1 MPQRFLRPGIRTSER
16 WNKAGFLAQ
25 SLYVGILTLVDD
37 FGRYDGRARLLHGE
51 CFSLRDDVK
60 PHQTA
65 TALKELSVCGL
76 IQLYGIDGKEY
87 LQVLQWQERS
97 RSETSK
103 FPNPPEQS
111 AAERS
116 GTQES
121 ASSLAIVPRHK
132 SSPSFI
138 VPATASAVLKG
149 KFERWMVV
157 RKELGKAPKDWAGLF
172 QDQFEW
178 LGKFNEPE
186 QLGILEKSI
195 INRYQ
200 GLIDPKG
207 NNGAYSK
214 PITKGSSRTYGT
226 ANERRIGQ
234 YANVGKV

>member
-16 WNKAGFLAQ
+16 WNKAGFFAQ

-65 TALKELSVCGL
+65 AALKELSSCGL
-76 IQLYGIDGKEY
+76 IQLYGIEGKEY

-97 RSETSK
+97 RSEQSK
-103 FPNPPEQS
+103 FPDPPEQS
-111 AAERS
+111 AA
-116 GTQES
+116 GPQES

-132 SSPSFI
+132 PSSPFI
-138 VPATASAVLKG
+138 VPVTASAALKG
-149 KFERWMVV
+149 KFERWMAV
-157 RKELGKAPKDWAGLF
+157 RREQGKAPKDWTGLF
-172 QDQFEW
+172 ADQFEW
-178 LGKFNEPE
+178 LGKYSEPE

-200 GLIDPKG
+200 GLIAPT
-207 NNGAYSK
+207 NNGTHSK

-226 ANERRIGQ
+226 ANERRLGQ